1 MSAEDF
7 SIVTDGESLRCQD
20 SVLLEINKYK
30 AQYEAILKEQKILRD
45 GIDTNKY
52 YAKEFKQRADEKK
65 ALSEEENKKRTKA
78 TQKEKERCR
87 AVQEENTKLQ
97 KEILK
102 IKEEMQSL
110 DCKNSSL
117 KKQTEISTA
126 VPERKVVFRGNTKEG
141 AHNVSF
147 DVNPRIVYPMEG
159 GTALI
164 TFEEK
169 DVAQKILNLKDH
181 LVQLGDCTIS
191 VQAKPIQFLVPSYVE
206 METQVCPRRILVSNL
221 PKEEAEERVLDKL
234 DIHFSKKKN
243 GGGEVE
249 DKDMLHDSGT
259 VVITFVDD
267 NIAKRLSDK
276 QDHDVDFGKKK
287 HKVKVTPFLN
297 GEISQMKICDSECV
311 RTVLLTGIPDIMD
324 KDNLQDNLEIHF
336 QKTAN
341 GGGEVE
347 GIVYNPLG
355 HTTLALFDED
365 SPQDSQSES

>member
-7 SIVTDGESLRCQD
+7 SIVTDGESLICQD
-20 SVLLEINKYK
+20 SVLEINKYK

-45 GIDTNKY
+45 GIDNNKH
-52 YAKEFKQRADEKK
+52 YAKEFKRRANEKK
-65 ALSEEENKKRTKA
+65 AVSEDENKNRTK
-78 TQKEKERCR
+78 TIQKEKEKCR
-87 AVQEENTKLQ
+87 FVQEENTKLQ

-110 DCKNSSL
+110 EHKNSSL

-141 AHNVSF
+141 AHAVSF
-147 DVNPRIVYPMEG
+147 DVKPRIVYPMEG

-169 DVAQKILNLKDH
+169 DVAQNILNLKEH
-181 LVQLGDCTIS
+181 SVQLGDCTIT

-221 PKEEAEERVLDKL
+221 PKEEPEERVLDKL
-234 DIHFSKKKN
+234 DIHFSRTRN

-249 DKDMLHDSGT
+249 NKDMLHDSGT
-259 VVITFVDD
+259 VVITFLDD
-267 NIAKRLSDK
+267 NIAKGLSDK

-297 GEISQMKICDSECV
+297 GEISQMKICDSECM
-311 RTVLLTGIPDIMD
+311 RTVLLTGIPNIMD
-324 KDNLQDNLEIHF
+324 KDNLQDNLEIYF

-347 GIVYNPLG
+347 GILYNPLG

-365 SPQDSQSES
+365 CPQDNQSES